1 MTAVSKFTKQWISPL
16 YSSSCKQTVGWVLP
30 MLWVG
35 FVGLSFLSF
44 LGVEAAQFA
53 KSFVLFMCPKCTCM
67 YACHTNFDLFAS
79 YLFQCGQD
87 FILCQ
92 YSQRLQWKLFTILIY
107 FPTSEGTDENPSKEN
122 SHSQI
127 LSLLCPLNEI
137 CRWSLYNLS
146 CKNETSQEWALRTQ
160 KRDRNVSASGGVPGV
175 RSLGINSHRTS
186 HSRGETHGV
195 SMSPVLGVG
204 S

>member
-146 CKNETSQEWALRTQ
+146 CKNETSLKSGHLEHKKGIEMFLLQEVYLELGAR
-160 KRDRNVSASGGVPGV
+160 ASNP
-175 RSLGINSHRTS
+175 ISHHTAEGRPM
-186 HSRGETHGV
+186 GY
-195 SMSPVLGVG
+195 PCLL
-204 S
+204 